1 MANKPFYEQEYH
13 EKPNDIPDFSFGQI
27 FKNFFTQ
34 AFNWNARDTRKNYW
48 IGYAI
53 QLVCQFV
60 LMIIF
65 ALGSLPSY
73 RIVTDNVHDITA
85 VMNRLS
91 PITIVVGI
99 IVFLLT
105 IYLRLCLLGT
115 AIRRL
120 HDTDHAGWWIL
131 LYFVPS
137 VGWIL
142 VLYFMVIPTVE
153 EPVRWGGYLEN
164 E

>member
-13 EKPNDIPDFSFGQI
+13 EKPSDIPDFSFGQI

-34 AFNWNARDTRKNYW
+34 VFNWNARDTRKSYW

-53 QLVCQFV
+53 QLVSQFI
-60 LMIIF
+60 LFIIL
-65 ALGSLPSY
+65 ALGMLPSY
-73 RIVTDNVHDITA
+73 RIVTDNAQDFDA
-85 VMNRLS
+85 VIGKVS
-91 PITIVVGI
+91 PITVIVAI
-99 IVFLLT
+99 IVLLLT

-120 HDTDHAGWWIL
+120 HDTDHAAWWIL

-142 VLYFMVIPTVE
+142 VLYFMVIPTVQ
-153 EPVRWGGYLEN
+153 EPVRWGGYLETK
-164 E
+164 